1 MPSSNAASP
10 EPTAALAESSVTLA
24 ESSVTLAEPT
34 VTLAEPTVT
43 PIAPATPAAAA
54 TCAWAAC
61 SSEFTSV
68 HQLAIHL
75 SAEHVMVPD
84 ASPVRACAWR
94 GCSMQGVTMSSH
106 RELVAH
112 LRIHTGNRSF
122 LCPVDGCAKVYKRS
136 DFLAKHISSHAD
148 TDTAASS
155 KHITHADTDT
165 AASAKR
171 KSHAD
176 TDTAASAKRKSQP
189 SADDSDTDS
198 ESTGFSDEHVPH
210 SVSAFNAGVPDS
222 DIHTGMLE
230 AQLAYIRDQVASRQ
244 TRLRSY
250 RTKIRRLR
258 LENDILVDALAQ
270 I

>member
-10 EPTAALAESSVTLA
+10 EPAAALAESSVTLA
-24 ESSVTLAEPT
+24 EPIVTLS
-34 VTLAEPTVT
+34 EPTVT
-43 PIAPATPAAAA
+43 PIASATPAAAA

-61 SSEFTSV
+61 SSEFASV

-171 KSHAD
+171 KS
-176 TDTAASAKRKSQP
+176 QP

-210 SVSAFNAGVPDS
+210 SASAFNAGVPDS
-222 DIHTGMLE
+222 DIHAGMLE

>member
-1 MPSSNAASP
+1 
-10 EPTAALAESSVTLA
+10 
-24 ESSVTLAEPT
+24 
-34 VTLAEPTVT
+34 
-43 PIAPATPAAAA
+43 
-54 TCAWAAC
+54 
-61 SSEFTSV
+61 
-68 HQLAIHL
+68 
-75 SAEHVMVPD
+75 
-84 ASPVRACAWR
+84 
-94 GCSMQGVTMSSH
+94 MQGVTMSSH

-171 KSHAD
+171 KS
-176 TDTAASAKRKSQP
+176 QP

-210 SVSAFNAGVPDS
+210 SASAFNAGVPDS
-222 DIHTGMLE
+222 DIHAGMLE

>member
-10 EPTAALAESSVTLA
+10 EPAAALAESSVTLA
-24 ESSVTLAEPT
+24 EPIVTLS
-34 VTLAEPTVT
+34 EPTVT

-61 SSEFTSV
+61 SSEFASV

-171 KSHAD
+171 KS
-176 TDTAASAKRKSQP
+176 QP

-210 SVSAFNAGVPDS
+210 SASAFNAGVPDS
-222 DIHTGMLE
+222 DIHAGMLE

>member
-24 ESSVTLAEPT
+24 EPIVTLS
-34 VTLAEPTVT
+34 EPTVT
-43 PIAPATPAAAA
+43 PIAPTTPAAAA

-61 SSEFTSV
+61 SSEFASV

-171 KSHAD
+171 KS
-176 TDTAASAKRKSQP
+176 QP

-210 SVSAFNAGVPDS
+210 SASAFNAGVPDS
-222 DIHTGMLE
+222 DIHAGMLE

>member
-10 EPTAALAESSVTLA
+10 EPAAALAESSVTLA
-24 ESSVTLAEPT
+24 EPIVTLS
-34 VTLAEPTVT
+34 EPTVT

-61 SSEFTSV
+61 SSEFASV

-75 SAEHVMVPD
+75 SAGHVMVPD

-171 KSHAD
+171 KS
-176 TDTAASAKRKSQP
+176 QP

-210 SVSAFNAGVPDS
+210 SASAFNAGVPDS
-222 DIHTGMLE
+222 DIHAGMLE

>member
-1 MPSSNAASP
+1 MA
-10 EPTAALAESSVTLA
+10 
-24 ESSVTLAEPT
+24 
-34 VTLAEPTVT
+34 
-43 PIAPATPAAAA
+43 
-54 TCAWAAC
+54 
-61 SSEFTSV
+61 
-68 HQLAIHL
+68 
-75 SAEHVMVPD
+75 PD

-94 GCSMQGVTMSSH
+94 GCSMQGVAVSSH

-148 TDTAASS
+148 TDTAAPS
-155 KHITHADTDT
+155 KHITHAN
-165 AASAKR
+165 A
-171 KSHAD
+171 
-176 TDTAASAKRKSQP
+176 DTAASAKRKSQP

-210 SVSAFNAGVPDS
+210 SASVFNAGVPDS
-222 DIHTGMLE
+222 DVHAGMLE

>member
-10 EPTAALAESSVTLA
+10 EPAAALAESSVTLA
-24 ESSVTLAEPT
+24 EPIVTLS
-34 VTLAEPTVT
+34 EPTVT

-61 SSEFTSV
+61 SSEFASV

-171 KSHAD
+171 KS
-176 TDTAASAKRKSQP
+176 QP

-210 SVSAFNAGVPDS
+210 SASAFNAGVPDS
-222 DIHTGMLE
+222 DIHAGMLE

-258 LENDILVDALAQ
+258 LENDIL
-270 I
+270 